1 MMIYKKS
8 TPRVGNE
15 LLIVLAICTRD
26 LAVFEA
32 ICAPGLARLLYP
44 RGFRYELL
52 IIENR
57 RESTGDPQPIG
68 IDIPVHYVLERKLG
82 LSAARNRVLTEA
94 VKLNADWLALLDDD
108 VVPMENWLSEYVQAL
123 QSRPEAQLFYGQY
136 WYRFLNGSSL
146 AIEKGA
152 DTFEAV
158 IEEPV
163 RFGGGNLLLH
173 KSLYC
178 VHGVRFDPRFDG
190 CGSEDVDLRHQVAAC
205 GVESVPV
212 PRAVIQETITSRRA
226 TLTSGFHRKLNAG
239 VSGII
244 LLKKYSSP
252 LAFTVGVSVQ
262 MPLRFVKLLGDWC
275 RAGKA
280 YTIQSKDRSEL
291 RDVALASLAMFI
303 GLILALCG
311 YRGAYYSRNEE

>member
-205 GVESVPV
+205 GIESVPV

-226 TLTSGFHRKLNAG
+226 TLASGFHRKLNAG

>member
-57 RESTGDPQPIG
+57 RESTGDPQLIG

-94 VKLNADWLALLDDD
+94 VTLNADWLALLDDD

-123 QSRPEAQLFYGQY
+123 QSRPEAKLFYGQY

-190 CGSEDVDLRHQVAAC
+190 CGAEDVDLRHQVAAC

-226 TLTSGFHRKLNAG
+226 TLASGFHRKLNAG

-262 MPLRFVKLLGDWC
+262 MPRRFVKLLGDWC

>member
-1 MMIYKKS
+1 MIYKKS

>member
-8 TPRVGNE
+8 TPRVGNKP
-15 LLIVLAICTRD
+15 LIVLAICTRD

-32 ICAPGLARLLYP
+32 ICAQGLARLLYP
-44 RGFRYELL
+44 RGFRYKLL
-52 IIENR
+52 IVENR
-57 RESTGDPQPIG
+57 RESTGDLQPIG

-82 LSAARNRVLTEA
+82 LSAARNRVFTEA

-123 QSRPEAQLFYGQY
+123 ESRPEAKLFYGQY
-136 WYRFLNGSSL
+136 WYRFLNGYSL
-146 AIEKGA
+146 AIERGA
-152 DTFEAV
+152 DSFEAV

-163 RFGGGNLLLH
+163 LFGAGNLLLH

-190 CGSEDVDLRHQVAAC
+190 CGSEDVDLRHQVVAC
-205 GVESVPV
+205 GVEPVPV
-212 PRAVIQETITSRRA
+212 PRAVIQETITTRRA
-226 TLTSGFHRKLNAG
+226 TLASGFHRKLNAG

-244 LLKKYSSP
+244 MLKKYSSP

-262 MPLRFVKLLGDWC
+262 MPRRFVNLLGDWW

-280 YTIQSKDRSEL
+280 YMIRAEDRGEL
-291 RDVALASLAMFI
+291 LDVALASLALLI
-303 GLILALCG
+303 GLIMALCG
-311 YRGAYYSRNEE
+311 YRGSYYSRKEE

>member
-262 MPLRFVKLLGDWC
+262 MPRRFVKLLGDWC

>member
-108 VVPMENWLSEYVQAL
+108 VVPMENWLNEYVQAL

-205 GVESVPV
+205 GIESVPV

>member
-1 MMIYKKS
+1 M
-8 TPRVGNE
+8 GNKP
-15 LLIVLAICTRD
+15 LIVLAICTRD

-32 ICAPGLARLLYP
+32 ICAQGLARLSYP
-44 RGFRYELL
+44 RGFRYKLL
-52 IIENR
+52 IVENR

-82 LSAARNRVLTEA
+82 LSAARNRVFTEA

-108 VVPMENWLSEYVQAL
+108 VVPMENWLSEYVQAF
-123 QSRPEAQLFYGQY
+123 QARPEAKLFYGQY
-136 WYRFLNGSSL
+136 WYRFLNGYSL
-146 AIEKGA
+146 AIKRGA
-152 DTFEAV
+152 DSFEAV
-158 IEEPV
+158 TEEPV
-163 RFGGGNLLLH
+163 LFGGGNLLLH

-205 GVESVPV
+205 GFEPVPV
-212 PRAVIQETITSRRA
+212 PRAVIQETITTRRA
-226 TLTSGFHRKLNAG
+226 TLASGFHRKLNTG

-244 LLKKYSSP
+244 MLKKYSSP

-262 MPLRFVKLLGDWC
+262 MPRRFVNLLGDWW

-280 YTIQSKDRSEL
+280 YMIRAEDRGEL
-291 RDVALASLAMFI
+291 LDVALASLALLI
-303 GLILALCG
+303 GLIMALCG
-311 YRGAYYSRNEE
+311 YRGSYYSRKEE